1 MKARKLLVSLVT
13 LLLTLSMLMST
24 AFAARYALD
33 DATVAGGGIRV
44 VADASGTKV
53 YDYDNNALTG
63 EDDGNDGVTI
73 YQKDPGMSTTNA
85 ITLESEDG
93 KTVEVTIED
102 LYIESDSE
110 MGYEETEYP
119 LIDVV
124 NGSKAVIIVKG
135 NNLLELYNAYD
146 DQAILHVGS
155 GDLTIKGDGSLTVY
169 GDASGAKIGS
179 HEEEDFTGTIHITDD
194 VKVRTS
200 DDGSN
205 DGAAI
210 GSGQYGDFVGTV
222 KIDGKAIVSAKSN
235 DRGAGIGA
243 GEGMEIYNEADEYI
257 GTEKGDFRGTVIIEG
272 NAVVIAEGDDDSAGI
287 GNGENGSFSGGSI
300 TIGGNAMVI
309 AEGSSEGPA
318 IGAAYDTSM
327 DGTITI
333 QDNALVLTIPGD
345 DAPDIGNE
353 GYNKSQKGFIFIKD
367 NAQVYRYARE
377 CLVIGGDY
385 SDSEIGIY
393 IDETVNLN
401 GYSLEEI
408 LNGDAEG
415 KVLINSVYGINQK
428 SLTQKEPAFRIY
440 GEDGNWMSYVS
451 KVKGDTLIVTVEG
464 DYAKLMGEQ
473 TELMELKKDGINRI
487 RLVTDKAS
495 CEMDLDTVIENS
507 QPWEKIALIL
517 DGKRASLTIGG
528 VYRGEL
534 LD

>member
-1 MKARKLLVSLVT
+1 MKARKLLVSLLT
-13 LLLTLSMLMST
+13 LLLTLSVLT
-24 AFAARYALD
+24 TTTLAAVWYLD
-33 DATVAGGGIRV
+33 DADLRI
-44 VADASGTKV
+44 VADADGQRV
-53 YDYDNNALTG
+53 YQGDDTVG
-63 EDDGNDGVTI
+63 EEDDDPTIMQRDSTMYTGN
-73 YQKDPGMSTTNA
+73 S

-93 KTVEVTIED
+93 KTAKVTIKD
-102 LYIESDSE
+102 LWIVSE
-110 MGYEETEYP
+110 FLDWDAGSVEEYS

-124 NGSKAVIIVKG
+124 GDSKAEITVEG
-135 NNLLELYNAYD
+135 ENSLESYYGVNEAT
-146 DQAILHVGS
+146 IHVGA
-155 GDLTIKGDGSLTVY
+155 GELTIKGDGSLSVY

-194 VKVRTS
+194 VMVITT

-222 KIDGKAIVSAKSN
+222 KIDGKAIVIAESN

-243 GEGMEIYNEADEYI
+243 GEGEEIYNEAGDYI
-257 GTEKGDFRGTVIIEG
+257 GREKGDFRGTVIIEG
-272 NAVVIAEGDDDSAGI
+272 NAIVMAEGADDSAGI

-300 TIGGNAMVI
+300 TIGGNAAVI

-318 IGAAYDTSM
+318 IGAADDTSM

-333 QDNALVLTIPGD
+333 KDNAVVVTIPGD
-345 DAPDIGNE
+345 DAPGIGND
-353 GYNKSQKGFIFIKD
+353 GDNKSQKGSIFIKD
-367 NAQVYRYARE
+367 NAQVYNYAGE